1 MNTLTND
8 THQHLSGFA
17 LKYIALVCMI
27 LDHIHY
33 FFSFTG
39 KIPLFFSQAGR
50 LAAPLFLFCIIEGF
64 LHTWNRKKY
73 FLRIYLLSVLMGLI
87 QFSFFNVGY
96 ALVRGDGFFPQ
107 NQMLASFSILI
118 VVLQGI
124 DWCERKKWLPGLAAI
139 IIPFALPY
147 IIIILLSLCA
157 SGGYI
162 KTAFLINLL
171 AYTILPCHLFILD
184 GGTAALLCGC
194 VLYLFR
200 KHRTK
205 QAAAYVVFVFLWDFV
220 RIFLYIKGNASAEF
234 FFTEAYEWMEVF
246 AVIPM
251 LCYNGSRGHGSKQ
264 LFYWFYPVHIYIL
277 YTLSCVVYDLCCG
290 IISYK

>member
-1 MNTLTND
+1 MNTRTND
-8 THQHLSGFA
+8 THQYLSGFA

-64 LHTWNRKKY
+64 IHTRNRQKY
-73 FLRIYLLSVLMGLI
+73 FLRIYILSVLMGLI

-107 NQMLASFSILI
+107 NQMLASFAILL

-124 DWCERKKWLPGLAAI
+124 NWCERKKWLPGLAAI

-147 IIIILLSLCA
+147 IIIVLLSFCA
-157 SGGYI
+157 SGGYV
-162 KTAFLINLL
+162 KTAFFINLL
-171 AYTILPCHLFILD
+171 AYTVLPCHLFILD
-184 GGTAALLCGC
+184 GGTATLLCGC

-200 KHRTK
+200 KHRIK
-205 QAAAYVVFVFLWDFV
+205 QAAAYVIFVFLWDFV
-220 RIFLYIKGNASAEF
+220 RILLYLRGNVSVGIF
-234 FFTEAYEWMEVF
+234 FSEAYEWMEIF

-251 LCYNGSRGHGSKQ
+251 LCYNGTRGRGSKQ

-277 YTLSCVVYDLCCG
+277 YALSCVVYNLRS
-290 IISYK
+290 I